1 MEGHLIMKAKLYR
14 GKVITAFSTYREFS
28 PIKLIDELYKLSKE
42 IEKFEFE
49 YECVNKFLIRRNK
62 FVTIDKLEA
71 RKNSDMASIA
81 WHLVNKSGE
90 EGLFALVLSR
100 GLDSYVKFM
109 YEYNEDSGKTTN
121 RNAFLRKIEDFI
133 KG

>member
-49 YECVNKFLIRRNK
+49 YECVSKFLVRRNK
-62 FVTIDKLEA
+62 FVAINKLEA
-71 RKNSDMASIA
+71 RKSNDMASIT

-90 EGLFALVLSR
+90 EGLFALVFSR
-100 GLDSYVKFM
+100 GLDSYGKFM